1 MTKAGDGKRYKLT
14 PKQEQFAQLVA
25 EGQQSLSDC
34 YRAAYDT
41 SRMNDKQINEE
52 ASKLGN
58 HPKITQRVAEIKAPV
73 IAKSQLNF
81 ADIITGLQKAAEL
94 ADQTAQAGAMVSAY
108 RELGKLI
115 DAYPAERKEITMTD
129 DIVERLQRGRSK
141 RRKSSTST
149 NIGRKVNDARIRIR
163 QSDAKEQAQGKG
175 KGQEEAKL
183 HQRRSSNVDYL
194 YLIMTSRKLTDIPD
208 TLLEQAL
215 GPGVTLDRHGRP
227 RGR

>member
-1 MTKAGDGKRYKLT
+1 MEPHLKLEDVRVAVVVLGGGGGDRSEMTKAGDGKRYKLT

-52 ASKLGN
+52 ASKLGS

-129 DIVERLQRGRSK
+129 DIVERLQRGRLK
-141 RRKSSTST
+141 AAEVIDINQHRKE
-149 NIGRKVNDARIRIR
+149 G
-163 QSDAKEQAQGKG
+163 
-175 KGQEEAKL
+175 
-183 HQRRSSNVDYL
+183 
-194 YLIMTSRKLTDIPD
+194 
-208 TLLEQAL
+208 
-215 GPGVTLDRHGRP
+215 
-227 RGR
+227 